1 MSFSYY
7 LTPALSLQNGLMLK
21 ITETCP
27 ELNCTL
33 GEQIL
38 PDGRCCNVCRGTSLC
53 DLEWL
58 GTDTPIPCAGERSK
72 HTQFAFCTLFLLSSH
87 VVWLLLGLNTQKNRL
102 GCRLWSSCFA
112 NLPVPHCFGGEVLQ
126 SKKPSIIQLIH
137 RINRPMQSG
146 IYGDTTS
153 CTERSY
159 ALVQARGAEGVGYM
173 ERRSSDPGMDNWLYL
188 LLSTFEDFIM

>member
-1 MSFSYY
+1 MSFYEY
-7 LTPALSLQNGLMLK
+7 FIPALSLQNGLMLK

-53 DLEWL
+53 ALERL
-58 GTDTPIPCAGERSK
+58 DTATPIPCAGARSK

-87 VVWLLLGLNTQKNRL
+87 VVWLLLGLNTQQSSL
-102 GCRLWSSCFA
+102 GCHLWSSCFA
-112 NLPVPHCFGGEVLQ
+112 NSPVPHCFGREVLQ
-126 SKKPSIIQLIH
+126 RKKPPIIQLIH
-137 RINRPMQSG
+137 RINRPMESG
-146 IYGDTTS
+146 IYGDTTN

-173 ERRSSDPGMDNWLYL
+173 ERRSPAPGTDN
-188 LLSTFEDFIM
+188 